1 MPFATRADLL
11 ARSNAKR
18 LFNLAVPADMEMP
31 ADELMRAALVGGVTS
46 MTEDEDYIE
55 TLTLAL
61 DAIDKALADADAL
74 IVSYGIPATAQNSLL
89 ARLASTIALYYLQ
102 GAERMTDEIRKAYE
116 GCVDTLKSHAQGKL
130 DLVPEFLSEE
140 PASSTG
146 ALIESGPARYGRR
159 PPPPHSL
166 GEGSS
171 KPTLP
176 LAGEGWGEGDD

>member
-46 MTEDEDYIE
+46 MTEDEDYIVV
-55 TLTLAL
+55 LAL

-74 IVSYGIPATAQNSLL
+74 IVSYGVPSAAQNSLL
-89 ARLASTIALYYLQ
+89 ARIASTIALYYLQ

-116 GCVDTLKSHAQGKL
+116 GCVDTLKSHAQGKI
-130 DLVPEFLSEE
+130 DLIPDFLVDD
-140 PASSTG
+140 PASSAG
-146 ALIESGPARYGRR
+146 AMIDSGPARYGRR
-159 PPPPHSL
+159 LSPQPPRQASPATPPE
-166 GEGSS
+166 EGN
-171 KPTLP
+171 
-176 LAGEGWGEGDD
+176 DD